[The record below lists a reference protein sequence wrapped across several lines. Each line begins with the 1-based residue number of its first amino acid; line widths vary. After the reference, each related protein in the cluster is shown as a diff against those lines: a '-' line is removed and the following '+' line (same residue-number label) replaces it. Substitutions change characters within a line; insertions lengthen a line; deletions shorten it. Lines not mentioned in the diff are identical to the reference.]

1 MELCLLGV
9 GGADSIHPDYLNE
22 RLTYAQLADWLA
34 FYRIR
39 PFGTKRDDIRQA
51 LDTFWNVSVQLEKHP
66 EDHSPKKYMLH
77 FDDDPPDSEATS
89 ILKKIRA
96 TMAGE
101 TP

>member
-9 GGADSIHPDYLNE
+9 GGPDSIHPDYLNE
-22 RLTYAQLADWLA
+22 RLTFEQLADWLA

-39 PFGTKRDDIRQA
+39 PFGTKRDDLRQA
-51 LDTFWNVSVQLEKHP
+51 LATFWSVSCQVTEAP

-77 FDDDPPDSEATS
+77 FDDEPPDSEATS